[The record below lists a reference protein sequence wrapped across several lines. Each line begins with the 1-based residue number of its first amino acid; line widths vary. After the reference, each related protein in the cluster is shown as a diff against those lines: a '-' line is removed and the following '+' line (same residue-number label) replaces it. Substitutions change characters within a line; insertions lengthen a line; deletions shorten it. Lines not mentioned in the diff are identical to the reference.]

1 MPFASIPRSKG
12 LPVKAIAGFI
22 QQNDIF
28 PDRGVG
34 RHRGTRQD
42 PQDPRQRDQAG
53 IHHALS
59 LPQAVEIDVE
69 LVARQRVQGAK
80 WLVHQQQP
88 GLQQQR
94 CENKGMIRDRAFAL
108 KETAMFAPR
117 YMRHLIA
124 NLTVEGEASDG
135 TIAARANYVVLQV
148 LFDRPDATLHQVGT
162 YYDRFRRTAKG
173 LKLLERRCVYDNLL
187 VPNALCLPV

>member
-1 MPFASIPRSKG
+1 MGENVTTRSRSAPAAVDPRLEAVLLRHEIETFNTLYAAALDEQRLMDWVELFDDNALYVVLSRENFERN
-12 LPVKAIAGFI
+12 LPV
-22 QQNDIF
+22 
-28 PDRGVG
+28 
-34 RHRGTRQD
+34 
-42 PQDPRQRDQAG
+42 
-53 IHHALS
+53 
-59 LPQAVEIDVE
+59 
-69 LVARQRVQGAK
+69 
-80 WLVHQQQP
+80 
-88 GLQQQR
+88 GLIY

-124 NLTVEGEASDG
+124 NLAVDEAADG
-135 TIAARANYVVLQV
+135 TITARANYVVLQV

-173 LKLLERRCVYDNLL
+173 LKLVERRCVYDNLL